1 MTKPLP
7 ERLAERIAARG
18 PLTLAEFW
26 NAALFDPVDG
36 YYTSRRPFGAEGDF
50 ITAPDVSQMFGELVG
65 AWLVAAWRA
74 LGSPPPPSPSPK
86 SARGA
91 AH

>member
-50 ITAPDVSQMFGELVG
+50 LSLI
-65 AWLVAAWRA
+65 
-74 LGSPPPPSPSPK
+74 
-86 SARGA
+86 
-91 AH
+91 HI